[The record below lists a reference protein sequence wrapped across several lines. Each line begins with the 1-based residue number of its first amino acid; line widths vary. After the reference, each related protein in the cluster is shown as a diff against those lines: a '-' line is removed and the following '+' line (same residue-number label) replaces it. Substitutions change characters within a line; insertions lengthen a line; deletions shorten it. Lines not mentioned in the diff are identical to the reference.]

1 MSQPHLRGPTGR
13 WAALV
18 LLLGLGVPSVA
29 LADVLDD
36 LRGRWGTA
44 AGGSAVMEW
53 STSDGGFALAWT
65 PRDGAPTTVW
75 FAPAGR
81 PKVYT
86 GSAKGGWSMMG
97 AMFGDDDPVNPLS
110 GGTLYWARSAD
121 DAVYVYSLAIDDRG
135 GFVLDRYAAHPAQ
148 DALAI
153 TMTRRTAKGSEP
165 PQEQKLVRLGP

>member
-1 MSQPHLRGPTGR
+1 
-13 WAALV
+13 
-18 LLLGLGVPSVA
+18 
-29 LADVLDD
+29 
-36 LRGRWGTA
+36 
-44 AGGSAVMEW
+44 MEW